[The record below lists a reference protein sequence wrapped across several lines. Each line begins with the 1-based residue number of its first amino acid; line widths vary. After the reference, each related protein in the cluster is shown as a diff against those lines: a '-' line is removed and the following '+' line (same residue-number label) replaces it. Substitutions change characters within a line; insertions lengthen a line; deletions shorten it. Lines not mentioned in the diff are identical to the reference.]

1 MAAGARPLY
10 IDLESTGFNME
21 ANDLESKITSATRAI
36 IVQHTFGIPAD
47 LDRIVQIA
55 QQKGIPVIED
65 CCHTLATRYKGKFVG
80 TFGVGSFYSYEWGK
94 PLVVGIGGSVLVNDI
109 HLMEKMKNQYSS
121 FQFPSKSSSY
131 RLQLQY
137 LAHKIL
143 YRPSLF
149 WPVRRLY
156 HFLGSVGAAES
167 NYNPIQSDG
176 FVEDFS
182 LKMSES
188 LQKRL
193 KHKLNDLDRITSHSQ
208 WVANE
213 YKTRIK
219 SSVVAHPLLSDNCNT
234 VFARYPL
241 IAHDKDTLLKQA
253 QKANVEL
260 ADWYSTPIH
269 PLEKKDWHFVHYENG
284 SCPNAEKRCKQVV
297 TLPVH
302 PAVKQRDI
310 DRAVKF
316 LKEV

>member
-1 MAAGARPLY
+1 
-10 IDLESTGFNME
+10 
-21 ANDLESKITSATRAI
+21 
-36 IVQHTFGIPAD
+36 
-47 LDRIVQIA
+47 
-55 QQKGIPVIED
+55 
-65 CCHTLATRYKGKFVG
+65 
-80 TFGVGSFYSYEWGK
+80 
-94 PLVVGIGGSVLVNDI
+94 
-109 HLMEKMKNQYSS
+109 MK
-121 FQFPSKSSSY
+121 
-131 RLQLQY
+131 
-137 LAHKIL
+137 
-143 YRPSLF
+143 
-149 WPVRRLY
+149 
-156 HFLGSVGAAES
+156 
-167 NYNPIQSDG
+167 
-176 FVEDFS
+176 
-182 LKMSES
+182 
-188 LQKRL
+188 KRL
-193 KHKLNDLDRITSHSQ
+193 ERKLKDLNRITSHSQ

-297 TLPVH
+297 TLPEH

-310 DRAVKF
+310 DCAVKF